1 MWCHIHY
8 MLAYEKSQA
17 GRLKVPLIVPRIWY
31 TPLVKQ
37 NRSGPEAGCRNRREH
52 HEIRSVGGHVEVY
65 TRGGVFLFSAD
76 TVREAMEEL
85 EEAA

>member
-17 GRLKVPLIVPRIWY
+17 DCLKVPLIVPRIWY
-31 TPLVKQ
+31 TPLVEQ

-52 HEIRSVGGHVEVY
+52 HE
-65 TRGGVFLFSAD
+65 
-76 TVREAMEEL
+76 
-85 EEAA
+85 